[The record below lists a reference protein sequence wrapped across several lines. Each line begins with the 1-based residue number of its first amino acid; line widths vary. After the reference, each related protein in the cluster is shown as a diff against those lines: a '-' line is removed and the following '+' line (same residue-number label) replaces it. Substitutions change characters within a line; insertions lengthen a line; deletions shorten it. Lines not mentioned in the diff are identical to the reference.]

1 MSDCPDAI
9 SANSIADPIPLAQ
22 VSERDAVWD
31 EHRHNTERVAS
42 LYFGTE
48 YTDYARRMQFCSEL
62 LTFKLTTEG
71 GLKLSSSRFCR
82 VRFCPVCQWRR
93 SLMWKAKA
101 HQALPNVVEAYPN
114 SRWLFLTLTIRN
126 CPVTELRSTVQQMN
140 RAWTRLTQLK
150 AWPAQGWI
158 KSLEVTRGR
167 DGSAHPH
174 FHVLVMVP
182 SYYFSGKT
190 YISHD
195 KWVQMWQKSLRIDYT
210 PQVSVS
216 AVKKDLQPQQ
226 IIPEILKY
234 QTKESDLLADREWL
248 VELTTQLHKTKAV
261 AVGGVLKD
269 YLGDIEQEPED
280 LIGEG
285 DSPEAVSEVELYFG
299 WRSKVRKYLMQG

>member
-1 MSDCPDAI
+1 
-9 SANSIADPIPLAQ
+9 
-22 VSERDAVWD
+22 
-31 EHRHNTERVAS
+31 
-42 LYFGTE
+42 
-48 YTDYARRMQFCSEL
+48 
-62 LTFKLTTEG
+62 
-71 GLKLSSSRFCR
+71 
-82 VRFCPVCQWRR
+82 
-93 SLMWKAKA
+93 
-101 HQALPNVVEAYPN
+101 
-114 SRWLFLTLTIRN
+114 
-126 CPVTELRSTVQQMN
+126 
-140 RAWTRLTQLK
+140 
-150 AWPAQGWI
+150 
-158 KSLEVTRGR
+158 
-167 DGSAHPH
+167 
-174 FHVLVMVP
+174 
-182 SYYFSGKT
+182 
-190 YISHD
+190 
-195 KWVQMWQKSLRIDYT
+195 MWQKSLRIDYT